1 MFYSDIMDPKFR
13 FGDVIKGFATATPII
28 NNPPLDASRLSFQI
42 EVTQSGFY
50 VVLSPCCSI
59 NENVVVLC
67 PLIKLRSTFLKNPYL
82 EEDMTRIN
90 KPMRPEQAIPPNVWK
105 QFPEQER
112 QKRLAVGMNY
122 AFVELF
128 VYAKHQLF
136 PEYALSGRQGQKRK
150 TQEYMVDFRQS
161 FTVHCA
167 KITNNSTPFENVK
180 ALQLSI
186 DARGY
191 LRNKLAAYFSR
202 VPEEDKVMA
211 E

>member
-1 MFYSDIMDPKFR
+1 MFYSDIMDQKFR

-28 NNPPLDASRLSFQI
+28 NNPPLDASGLSFQI

-90 KPMRPEQAIPPNVWK
+90 KPMRPEQAIPPNVWE

-136 PEYALSGRQGQKRK
+136 SEYALSGKQGQKRK

-161 FTVHCA
+161 FTVHCT

-180 ALQLSI
+180 TLQLSI

-202 VPEEDKVMA
+202 VPEEDKVMT

>member
-1 MFYSDIMDPKFR
+1 MFYSDTMDQKFR
-13 FGDVIKGFATATPII
+13 FGDVIKGFATTTPII
-28 NNPPLDASRLSFQI
+28 DNPPLDASRLSFQI

-67 PLIKLRSTFLKNPYL
+67 PLIELRSTFFKNSYL

-90 KPMRPEQAIPPNVWK
+90 KPMRPEQAIPPNLWE
-105 QFPEQER
+105 QFSEQER

-136 PEYALSGRQGQKRK
+136 PEYVLSIRRDQKRT

-161 FTVHCA
+161 FIVRCA

-180 ALQLSI
+180 ELQLSI
-186 DARGY
+186 DARGD